1 MMAVVLA
8 GGLGLRLRPYTMNIP
23 KPLLPLGDTPTM
35 DIVLR
40 QLAAQ
45 GFSRVVITLGH
56 LPELIT
62 AILGDGSKYGIQ
74 IDYQNEPEPLGTA
87 GPLRFV
93 EELEETFLVMN
104 GDLLTTVDYA
114 GVVTDLA
121 ARPSAASIVLARRA
135 VDIDYGVVHTDEHES
150 LARYEEKPTLDYF
163 VSTGI
168 YGLTREAVSHIPAGR
183 YDMPSLMSSLVQSGH
198 DVHCIKSD
206 AYWQDIGRFDDYQ
219 NASADF
225 VAEPGRFLP
234 PVQADGPVGEPER
247 ARL

>member
-45 GFSRVVITLGH
+45 GFTRAVLTLGH

-93 EELEETFLVMN
+93 EDLDETFLVMN

-114 GVVTDLA
+114 SVVTDLA
-121 ARPSAASIVLARRA
+121 QRPSAASILLARRE
-135 VDIDYGVVHTDEHES
+135 VNIDYGVVHTGEGGS
-150 LARYEEKPTLDYF
+150 LSRYEEKPTLDYY

-168 YGLTREAVSHIPAGR
+168 YGLTREAVSYIPPGR
-183 YDMPSLMSSLVQSGH
+183 FDMPTLMSSLVDAGH
-198 DVHCIKSD
+198 DVHCVKSD

-219 NASADF
+219 HASADF
-225 VAEPGRFLP
+225 VAEPERFLP
-234 PVQADGPVGEPER
+234 HTEQAR
-247 ARL
+247 R